1 MQKFKMRD
9 VKGIQIHNQR
19 EKESHTNPDIENEQS
34 HLNYDLHNDQYIDYL
49 RTVKQKIEQN
59 VETNRAIRK

>member
-19 EKESHTNPDIENEQS
+19 EKESHTNPDIEKEQS
-34 HLNYDLHNDQYIDYL
+34 HLNYDLH
-49 RTVKQKIEQN
+49 
-59 VETNRAIRK
+59 